1 MGNTISNRFENNNC
15 LICQEK
21 IGSQQWC
28 KCVRC
33 NVILHDLCEKKNRGE
48 KHYTECPQCNRIGS
62 IGFLYK

>member
-48 KHYTECPQCNRIGS
+48 KHYT
-62 IGFLYK
+62 